1 MYSGKTYLIVDQISV
16 VKPGNGITRGC
27 VKGLRIKGKE
37 WNAYGACKMY
47 LKRRD
52 VNAGII
58 GLGKAIIPTI
68 ISIIKELT
76 GTGMQKH
83 FMRIKGQISG
93 RCPGKL

>member
-1 MYSGKTYLIVDQISV
+1 
-16 VKPGNGITRGC
+16 
-27 VKGLRIKGKE
+27 
-37 WNAYGACKMY
+37 MY